1 MNDQTHPEPHDI
13 PIAFTRPERAA
24 RPIRWGE
31 IELCPS
37 VASAGGVGV
46 RLRRRDL
53 YPGAATA
60 VFG

>member
-1 MNDQTHPEPHDI
+1 MNDQTHPVLRDT
-13 PIAFTRPERAA
+13 PIGIHATGSRRETDSM
-24 RPIRWGE
+24 GE